1 MTLVLLFP
9 TILRVS
15 KNLICIADLVL
26 NYSAAFLISL
36 ADSTSA
42 RAEIILLSAN
52 LLSLAALD
60 KDS

>member
-1 MTLVLLFP
+1 MTFVLLLP
-9 TILRVS
+9 TIFKVYR
-15 KNLICIADLVL
+15 NLICIADLVL
-26 NYSAAFLISL
+26 SSSAAFLINL

-60 KDS
+60 NES